1 MRSNVMRR
9 RLFNNGGMGMTKPA
23 ASGIL
28 ASSQPL
34 VDVLAGQARDNL
46 TNGINV
52 GNQMYGLNVG
62 NQMPGSNGINVGNQM
77 PGSNVQGT
85 NLMNQGGIAN
95 YAGGGVE
102 ARKRARDNLG
112 VKIVPTGDGKVIV
125 PVAGSK
131 DMNKNAEEIVTEDE
145 SLRTNQG
152 AGMFEG
158 LTPNDI
164 AGRSNAEG
172 NVISRQLRKGSGAVQ
187 DAWRIHIKRG
197 GSPTE
202 PVILPDGTIIV
213 GNADGTNG
221 QIYVEGRTSG
231 QGIYEKSRLVPGLSK
246 ENIGLVRNENMAEI
260 TTLPGDIVGDVGAPD
275 ETISETIE
283 SEKISPDQIAANI
296 AEINAKNIK
305 SEADLRDMTKQ
316 DSNDSNVV
324 IKEIFGD
331 EVVTPEGKKV
341 VKEKKVIEEKK
352 ITPEGKKEGEE
363 VVNDPYDFTDK
374 DLYDAFG
381 AESVAT
387 VRKEAANGNEKEVA
401 KTMEDYKKEFTK
413 NMPAYKGMTD
423 EEKGNAW
430 IKMGMAIAGGESP
443 NAIVNI
449 SKGVLATIDEFADDP
464 KEKRKYE
471 TRVGLAASKY
481 AIESVASDRA
491 TEKTLET
498 DFENYVVTEAGT
510 ITYPNGETIEVS
522 PNQVVSVST
531 KNKLDGMDMSNLI
544 TTGMYDKDMDNIRAL
559 NAISVSTASA
569 MRDEVVV
576 KGPESE
582 SVTARYV
589 LNMDKVI
596 SGQELKALVAN
607 SMEMNAETGVTG
619 FNAMARGAMLKGFA
633 LAGVSP
639 EIIGMDEKE
648 AVDFLG
654 SQQLYN
660 DQMQIV
666 ANSMLK
672 TLLGEGS
679 KNISNVDRQLAQEIS
694 GLIKGMQA
702 GLFQDE
708 TLLQNK
714 LKRIYTLIDRNQ
726 EAALGQVQSIAREYN
741 NRLVA
746 GTDYSY
752 YETILKPIF
761 AEKETQLQTSRIPG
775 SGALGLGELGT
786 FSTEEDGTIMYTMD
800 KSEPKS

>member
-1 MRSNVMRR
+1 
-9 RLFNNGGMGMTKPA
+9 
-23 ASGIL
+23 
-28 ASSQPL
+28 
-34 VDVLAGQARDNL
+34 
-46 TNGINV
+46 
-52 GNQMYGLNVG
+52 
-62 NQMPGSNGINVGNQM
+62 
-77 PGSNVQGT
+77 
-85 NLMNQGGIAN
+85 
-95 YAGGGVE
+95 
-102 ARKRARDNLG
+102 
-112 VKIVPTGDGKVIV
+112 
-125 PVAGSK
+125 
-131 DMNKNAEEIVTEDE
+131 
-145 SLRTNQG
+145 
-152 AGMFEG
+152 
-158 LTPNDI
+158 
-164 AGRSNAEG
+164 
-172 NVISRQLRKGSGAVQ
+172 
-187 DAWRIHIKRG
+187 
-197 GSPTE
+197 
-202 PVILPDGTIIV
+202 
-213 GNADGTNG
+213 
-221 QIYVEGRTSG
+221 
-231 QGIYEKSRLVPGLSK
+231 
-246 ENIGLVRNENMAEI
+246 
-260 TTLPGDIVGDVGAPD
+260 
-275 ETISETIE
+275 
-283 SEKISPDQIAANI
+283 
-296 AEINAKNIK
+296 
-305 SEADLRDMTKQ
+305 
-316 DSNDSNVV
+316 
-324 IKEIFGD
+324 
-331 EVVTPEGKKV
+331 
-341 VKEKKVIEEKK
+341 
-352 ITPEGKKEGEE
+352 
-363 VVNDPYDFTDK
+363 
-374 DLYDAFG
+374 
-381 AESVAT
+381 
-387 VRKEAANGNEKEVA
+387 
-401 KTMEDYKKEFTK
+401 
-413 NMPAYKGMTD
+413 
-423 EEKGNAW
+423 
-430 IKMGMAIAGGESP
+430 
-443 NAIVNI
+443 
-449 SKGVLATIDEFADDP
+449 
-464 KEKRKYE
+464 
-471 TRVGLAASKY
+471 
-481 AIESVASDRA
+481 
-491 TEKTLET
+491 
-498 DFENYVVTEAGT
+498 
-510 ITYPNGETIEVS
+510 
-522 PNQVVSVST
+522 
-531 KNKLDGMDMSNLI
+531 
-544 TTGMYDKDMDNIRAL
+544 
-559 NAISVSTASA
+559 